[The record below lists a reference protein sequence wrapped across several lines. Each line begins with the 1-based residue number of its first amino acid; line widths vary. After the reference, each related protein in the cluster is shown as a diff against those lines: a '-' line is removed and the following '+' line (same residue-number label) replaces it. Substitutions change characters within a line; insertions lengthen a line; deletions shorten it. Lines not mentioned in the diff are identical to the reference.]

1 MFFGSTTAEAS
12 PWFNFDCD
20 VIHGD
25 SNGNAEVKG
34 VKERSLPRDVFRRS
48 TMHGSRNLR
57 AVVITG
63 ALLRALLTISAM
75 PLAVFEIGCSQSQ
88 FPHAETT
95 NSTQSTT
102 QSALSVTIEPQS
114 LGIRPGDSWN
124 FIAIVSGSGSG
135 VNWSIQ
141 EGSVGGDVN
150 YAGNYTAP
158 ATGGVYHV
166 IATSKADPSKSA
178 TATVS
183 VEKTG
188 FTLTG
193 SLKTPRLAH
202 TATLLPNG
210 LVYVA
215 GGDSADDYE
224 EVDAIADQAELF
236 NPATGAFQPGE
247 KVMREFHTATLLQ
260 NGDVLFTGGIS
271 ETESPTATA
280 ELLKAGSTSLQPTGN
295 MSVGRSFHTATLLLD
310 GRVLITGGWGGPSG
324 LTQTAEVYD
333 PVSGTFTPAGNMGRA
348 RFHSATLLLTGKVLI
363 TGYGSDAELFDPA
376 TNSFTPAGSFT
387 TSGDTSYVYAAT
399 LLADGRVLVTNGPD
413 APSQIYDPTTGQFT
427 PTGTMATWRAEYT
440 ATLLS
445 DGTVLIAGG
454 YTNPSTP
461 GTGVVPVASTEIYNP
476 STGVFDPGPTMRQGR
491 YHHTATRLPDGSVLF
506 VGGTGG
512 TTLASAEIYH

>member
-1 MFFGSTTAEAS
+1 
-12 PWFNFDCD
+12 
-20 VIHGD
+20 
-25 SNGNAEVKG
+25 
-34 VKERSLPRDVFRRS
+34 
-48 TMHGSRNLR
+48 MHGSRNLR
-57 AVVITG
+57 TVVIAG
-63 ALLRALLTISAM
+63 GLLRALLTIAAM
-75 PLAVFEIGCSQSQ
+75 PLVLLELGCGQSQ
-88 FPHAETT
+88 FQPQSS
-95 NSTQSTT
+95 STQSAT
-102 QSALSVTIEPQS
+102 QPAVSVTIDPQS
-114 LGIRPGDSWN
+114 VVIRRGDSWI
-124 FIAIVSGSGSG
+124 FTAIGPG
-135 VNWSIQ
+135 VNWSIR
-141 EGSVGGDVN
+141 EGSAGGDVN
-150 YAGNYTAP
+150 NAGVYTAP
-158 ATGGVYHV
+158 ATAGVYHV
-166 IATSKADPSKSA
+166 IATSKVDPSKSA

-193 SLKTPRLAH
+193 SLKTPRLGH

-215 GGDSADDYE
+215 GGDSSDDYE

-271 ETESPTATA
+271 ETESPTPTA

-295 MSVGRSFHTATLLLD
+295 MSVGRCFHRATLLLD
-310 GRVLITGGWGGPSG
+310 GRVLITGGEAQSG
-324 LTQTAEVYD
+324 LTQTAEIYD

-399 LLADGRVLVTNGPD
+399 LLADGRVLITNGPN

-427 PTGTMATWRAEYT
+427 PTGTMGTWRANYT

-461 GTGVVPVASTEIYNP
+461 GSGVVPVTSTEIYNP
-476 STGVFDPGPTMRQGR
+476 STGAFDPGPTMRQGR
-491 YHHTATRLPDGSVLF
+491 YQPTSDLF
-506 VGGTGG
+506 RYKSGTVPV
-512 TTLASAEIYH
+512 